1 MVFVM
6 MVILLM
12 RMTTIM
18 VVRSIVVIR
27 ELFDLNKVGCTLL
40 LFAMMV
46 TVMVAMMA
54 YHNFC

>member
-1 MVFVM
+1 

-12 RMTTIM
+12 RVTTNM

-40 LFAMMV
+40 LFSMMV

>member
-12 RMTTIM
+12 RVTTNM

-27 ELFDLNKVGCTLL
+27 EFFDLNKVGYTLL

>member
-1 MVFVM
+1 MI

-12 RMTTIM
+12 RVTTNM

-27 ELFDLNKVGCTLL
+27 EFFDLNKVGYTLL

>member
-1 MVFVM
+1 MI

-12 RMTTIM
+12 RVTTNM